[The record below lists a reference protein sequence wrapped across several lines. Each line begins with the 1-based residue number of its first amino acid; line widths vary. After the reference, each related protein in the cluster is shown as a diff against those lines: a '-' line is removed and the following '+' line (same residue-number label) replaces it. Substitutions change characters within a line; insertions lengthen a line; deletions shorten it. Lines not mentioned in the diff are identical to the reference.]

1 MPPVVVA
8 VAASAAAAAAKAMI
22 VNVIIANIV
31 AAVVSAAISYAGA
44 LAFSKKP
51 KSADLPS
58 IGANLAGRTQMVRQP
73 IVARKT
79 IYGEVPASGPVTY
92 LNVTNGNRRLSWLIT
107 LSGHPVEAIGDV
119 WFGDK
124 IALSGTSAGAATGK
138 FAGHATIWK
147 GDGTPDGD
155 ADLLARM
162 RATNSEWTVK
172 HKQQGCAKLY
182 IEFTYDADVY
192 PSGIPQVKTL
202 VKGKKDIYDPRT
214 ETTGYTDNWALV
226 TADYVANDNGIAA
239 GQAAILEDDLIAAAN
254 VCDEE
259 IDLAEGGTEKR
270 YITAGVVD
278 TEVSLGDN
286 LRELINPGAGLVVN
300 TGGYWSVLAGAY
312 RTPEYTIDESWLSG
326 PIRVRV
332 LQSKRDLFNV
342 VRGVYVSPD
351 TLWQPTD
358 LPVLKS
364 DVFIAQDGGQEIPVD
379 REYLYTKS
387 AACGQRLQKIGLFK
401 NRQQAEVDLQ
411 CNLKAMALRVGDVVL
426 YTRLVYGWDQKPF
439 EVISWDWAIRE
450 EGDNVYFGVDL
461 TLRETSAATYD
472 WSTDDETIVAA
483 SSISTLPG
491 PGDVADPDGLDVD
504 EVQYETREGG
514 GVKSKAVLS
523 AGFADDAFVVTYQFE
538 RREVGALD
546 WTEYPP
552 VAGAELEIFDIPAGV
567 YDFRVKA
574 INRIGASSD
583 YVTVRRE
590 IYGLLGKPTAATGLT
605 ISSLGGLAVLRWG
618 RSVDLDVRMGGQV
631 RFRWSPS
638 FSDPLVSESATI
650 GDPVPGGD
658 TMAVLPLK
666 SGCYLLQFVDT
677 SGSVSDAVWVSTD
690 AATVLEYGDI
700 DELVESPAWSGDL
713 DGLSIDDGKLKLVG
727 SGMFDDIPDF
737 DEIASLDSY
746 GGVVASGLY
755 LHGSGHDFTT
765 KSRRVLSASVT
776 LQTVNVID
784 LFDQR
789 SGTVDGWASFD
800 GETSGEGDAITWYA
814 TTDDDPAG
822 SPVWSSWQRLD
833 RAEVYCRAVK
843 YRTEITVSDSS
854 YNVLISDLRVTA
866 ESLA

>member
-1 MPPVVVA
+1 
-8 VAASAAAAAAKAMI
+8 
-22 VNVIIANIV
+22 
-31 AAVVSAAISYAGA
+31 
-44 LAFSKKP
+44 
-51 KSADLPS
+51 
-58 IGANLAGRTQMVRQP
+58 
-73 IVARKT
+73 
-79 IYGEVPASGPVTY
+79 
-92 LNVTNGNRRLSWLIT
+92 
-107 LSGHPVEAIGDV
+107 
-119 WFGDK
+119 
-124 IALSGTSAGAATGK
+124 
-138 FAGHATIWK
+138 
-147 GDGTPDGD
+147 
-155 ADLLARM
+155 M

-472 WSTDDETIVAA
+472 W
-483 SSISTLPG
+483 
-491 PGDVADPDGLDVD
+491 
-504 EVQYETREGG
+504 
-514 GVKSKAVLS
+514 LS
-523 AGFADDAFVVTYQFE
+523 
-538 RREVGALD
+538 
-546 WTEYPP
+546 
-552 VAGAELEIFDIPAGV
+552 
-567 YDFRVKA
+567 
-574 INRIGASSD
+574 
-583 YVTVRRE
+583 
-590 IYGLLGKPTAATGLT
+590 
-605 ISSLGGLAVLRWG
+605 
-618 RSVDLDVRMGGQV
+618 
-631 RFRWSPS
+631 
-638 FSDPLVSESATI
+638 
-650 GDPVPGGD
+650 
-658 TMAVLPLK
+658 
-666 SGCYLLQFVDT
+666 
-677 SGSVSDAVWVSTD
+677 
-690 AATVLEYGDI
+690 
-700 DELVESPAWSGDL
+700 
-713 DGLSIDDGKLKLVG
+713 
-727 SGMFDDIPDF
+727 
-737 DEIASLDSY
+737 
-746 GGVVASGLY
+746 
-755 LHGSGHDFTT
+755 
-765 KSRRVLSASVT
+765 
-776 LQTVNVID
+776 
-784 LFDQR
+784 
-789 SGTVDGWASFD
+789 
-800 GETSGEGDAITWYA
+800 
-814 TTDDDPAG
+814 
-822 SPVWSSWQRLD
+822 
-833 RAEVYCRAVK
+833 
-843 YRTEITVSDSS
+843 
-854 YNVLISDLRVTA
+854 LIHI
-866 ESLA
+866 